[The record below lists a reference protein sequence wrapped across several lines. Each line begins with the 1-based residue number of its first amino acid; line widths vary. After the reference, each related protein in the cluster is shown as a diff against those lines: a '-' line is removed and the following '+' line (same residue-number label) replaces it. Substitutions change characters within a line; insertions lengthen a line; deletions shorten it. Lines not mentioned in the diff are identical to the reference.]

1 MTVDKWMIPVTGV
14 AIYLV
19 AFMGSMSA
27 FSFLRWRERQFKQRM
42 LEEFM
47 ISLQEKI
54 QTEEDFNEIVKKLR
68 RDFGDE

>member
-1 MTVDKWMIPVTGV
+1 MNVEKWMIPITGV

-19 AFMGSMSA
+19 AFAGSMSA
-27 FSFLRWRERQFKQRM
+27 FSFLRWRERRFKQRM

-47 ISLQEKI
+47 MSLQEKM

>member
-1 MTVDKWMIPVTGV
+1 MSLEKWMFLAGAL
-14 AIYLV
+14 AIYAI
-19 AFMGSMSA
+19 AFAGSMSA
-27 FSFLRWRERQFKQRM
+27 FSFLRWRERRFKQRI

-47 ISLQEKI
+47 MSLQEKI

>member
-1 MTVDKWMIPVTGV
+1 MTVEKWMIPITGIL
-14 AIYLV
+14 IYVV
-19 AFMGSMSA
+19 AFAGSMSA
-27 FSFLRWRERQFKQRM
+27 FSFLRWRERRFKQRI

-47 ISLQEKI
+47 MSLQEKI